1 LFERLEELTAQK
13 SLVRSYMNLFYPQ
26 LMLDSGDI
34 RGALE
39 GRGSLL
45 DRQTLRRF
53 REANIAVPSISETG
67 IARLER
73 FQALWSRQPELMRRS
88 GSSATSLA
96 HAITRLNSLYFEFFV
111 QPRVAPQPPR
121 AVTFSG
127 GVRG

>member
-1 LFERLEELTAQK
+1 
-13 SLVRSYMNLFYPQ
+13 
-26 LMLDSGDI
+26 
-34 RGALE
+34 
-39 GRGSLL
+39 L